1 MNGFYFDDNTEA
13 WKSRTW
19 YHIAYTYD
27 GSTVQLYIDGQ
38 KNANKLAPSG
48 KVFTFDK
55 ITLVQN
61 FASYYGQ
68 NTGLAQIRMWDS
80 CLPQATIQDAMNREV
95 AADSPGLLGYW
106 KCSEGEGNIL
116 YDSTSNG
123 NHITLRGT
131 PDWNAYGVIN
141 FMNPNN

>member
-27 GSTVQLYIDGQ
+27 GSTVQLYID
-38 KNANKLAPSG
+38 
-48 KVFTFDK
+48 
-55 ITLVQN
+55 
-61 FASYYGQ
+61 GQ